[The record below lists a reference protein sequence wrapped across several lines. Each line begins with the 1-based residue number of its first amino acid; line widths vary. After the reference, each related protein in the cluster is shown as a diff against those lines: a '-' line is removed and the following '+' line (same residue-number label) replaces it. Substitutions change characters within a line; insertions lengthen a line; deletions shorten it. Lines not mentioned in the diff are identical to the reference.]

1 MRTRSTVTDRVY
13 EPDLMSYIVNPVQIA
28 RYLKH
33 GATLYDLFESADNLV
48 AVFSKRET
56 SELYKLWQRH
66 ELK

>member
-13 EPDLMSYIVNPVQIA
+13 EPDLMFYIVNPVQIA

-33 GATLYDLFESADNLV
+33 GATLYDLFESGDNLV